1 MSRTRATSLVLVNWR
16 GVFYERY
23 QLDRHVTALE
33 GANGSGKTTVM
44 IAAYLCLLP
53 DMSRV
58 RFTNLGE
65 TGATG
70 GDKGVWG
77 RLGEPGRP
85 SYAALDFQL
94 PDGTRLIAGVHLERK
109 GEPSVEPTP
118 FVVTGLGADI
128 RLQELLLVAHGDIE
142 AVPELPELRENAAR
156 LGGRLLAFS
165 SARDYFTTLF
175 EYGVTPLRL
184 STDEDRNKLN
194 EMLRTSMTGGI
205 SRALTSELRSFLL
218 RQQPGLADTLQRM
231 RSNLDAC
238 RRTRT
243 EVQDA
248 QRLHREINNVF
259 EAGQQMF
266 AAAVLATRERAEE
279 YRRRVED
286 AGQAQ
291 LAASE
296 RLGEAERAL
305 TLLLEDLQ
313 ATERDH
319 TSRVAERDEQ
329 RDAVARIGQ
338 ALRAAEEVRQRRGA
352 LEAAEERSHAAAAE
366 RDRDHASREQ
376 RRLELRRAEG
386 TYLRAAEGLANVQAG
401 LEQLHRRAADHAQVM
416 RRHSEAQQCLGDS
429 AAAVERLEE
438 TVTQCRLELR
448 EVDRE
453 RRDTDER
460 CSDAAAHRDAHG
472 EVRAALGVIL
482 GGEAS
487 IETAYA
493 LACEQLDRLR
503 ALESSAA
510 RITRIA
516 RELAEARHRALQQ
529 QDTWHR
535 AEAAGVTRA
544 GELPATQLERLL
556 DAAESERG
564 RLESGGHTARAALDA
579 LERDR
584 QALAAQRR
592 ELLERQPRWQSLNDR
607 AIRMAE
613 ALQSPLTDRAGLDAV
628 RTRLAQDLPA
638 LRRDEE
644 AQTLRR
650 EQLHAEGRELLTVGG
665 AIDPHLLRLTDD
677 LGGALLAANF
687 EEATVAEAALFEA
700 RLGALTH
707 AVVVEDPQ
715 SAANTLT
722 DRASDLS
729 SVYLVSPAEGAAL
742 IAAVESAPP
751 PRGADVLVSEGPAW
765 RLTRIPSHPRLGRKA
780 RERRAAEL
788 LEEATLLDQQLVEL
802 RARRRTIERLE
813 LDADTLLAEH
823 ATWLAGDPAPALLD
837 TERRAAEGEQQA
849 DRLRQRI
856 TQHANEANA
865 LAPRLS
871 ALRALLRDARLLD
884 PPDESERAAELARE
898 HDEALADQAELA
910 RCASARRVVAERLE
924 VLRRPP
930 LADADVARL
939 RDALETL
946 GERRVRLFDAID
958 ALQYVAAHRDALQW
972 TDAATELEHQ
982 QALTPALQ
990 NQERQAREAR
1000 ELARTEVE
1008 ASETRYQESLS
1019 RWQEA
1024 DARCRVAKQ
1033 EWSAA
1038 EQRLQEAGIVDPSPA
1053 LLAEAQQ
1060 AAERLAQEV
1069 GALDRRLAELRTQQG
1084 VRSEQRDQAARRQHD
1099 AEEKLASERREA
1111 EPALQRRERLQVMA
1125 AEHKLLGSG
1134 FDAAA
1139 AQLAEVRGQVN
1150 LVQAANRHAGI
1161 LLGLLQ
1167 SAHGGDA
1174 LLPTV
1179 RSLSDE
1185 TDRGDLPF
1193 GERYLQAWVTVRS
1206 WLNRRLPAQVAEVD
1220 DPLEALV
1227 RLRDQL
1233 ESLEQRLSRQE
1244 QDLRG
1249 ASEDIARG
1257 IDVQVR
1263 KARGQVNRLNKNL
1276 DSVSF
1281 GSIRAIR
1288 VRMEPDEGMER
1299 VLRAL
1304 RDGAAQELLFN
1315 DGLPIEQ
1322 ALEEVFRRHADAGA
1336 RTGGH
1341 RLLDYREYLHLK
1353 VEVRRQ
1359 VAPDWEVANPTK
1371 LSTGEAIG
1379 VGAALMMV
1387 VLGEWERDANL
1398 LRVSRSTGS
1407 LRLLFLDEA
1416 NRLSQDNLAVLFDLC
1431 QTLDLQL
1438 LIAAPEVALAE
1449 GNTTY
1454 RLVRLTTAEGREEVR
1469 VTGRRPRA
1477 EA

>member
-1 MSRTRATSLVLVNWR
+1 VNRTRATSLVLVNWR

-85 SYAALDFQL
+85 SYTALDFQL

-142 AVPELPELRENAAR
+142 SVPELSELRENAAR
-156 LGGRLLAFS
+156 LGGRLIHFS

-175 EYGVTPLRL
+175 EHGVTPLRL
-184 STDEDRNKLN
+184 STDEERNKLN

-248 QRLHREINNVF
+248 QRLHREINDVF

-286 AGQAQ
+286 AAQAQ
-291 LAASE
+291 LATSE

-313 ATERDH
+313 ATEHDH
-319 TSRVAERDEQ
+319 AGRVTQLDEQ
-329 RDAVARIGQ
+329 RVAVARIGQ
-338 ALRAAEEVRQRRGA
+338 ALRAADELRQRRVD
-352 LEAAEERSHAAAAE
+352 LEAAEERGRTAAAD
-366 RDRDHASREQ
+366 RDRDHEARKQ
-376 RRLELRRAEG
+376 RRLELRRAED
-386 TYLRAAEGLANVQAG
+386 TYLRAAEGLANVQSG
-401 LEQLHRRAADHAQVM
+401 LEELHRRAAEHAQVM
-416 RRHSEAQQCLGDS
+416 RRRSEAQRRLGDP
-429 AAAVERLEE
+429 AASVERLDA
-438 TVTQCRLELR
+438 TLTQCRLELS

-453 RRDTDER
+453 RRGTDER
-460 CSDAAAHRDAHG
+460 LCDAGAHRDAHR
-472 EVRAALGVIL
+472 EVRAALGVVL
-482 GGEAS
+482 GHEVA

-493 LACEQLDRLR
+493 VACEQLDRLR
-503 ALESSAA
+503 DLESSAA
-510 RITRIA
+510 RVTRLA
-516 RELAEARHRALQQ
+516 RELTEARHRAAQQ
-529 QDTWHR
+529 QDTWRR
-535 AEAAGVTRA
+535 AEAVGVTRT
-544 GELPATQLERLL
+544 GELPATQLERLH
-556 DAAESERG
+556 DEAESERA
-564 RLESGGHTARAALDA
+564 RLEAAGHAARAALEA

-584 QALAAQRR
+584 EALAIERR
-592 ELLERQPRWQSLNDR
+592 ELLDRQPRWQGLNDR
-607 AIRMAE
+607 AIRIAD
-613 ALQSPLTDRAGLDAV
+613 ALQSPLTDRVELDAV
-628 RTRLAQDLPA
+628 RSRLAQELSG
-638 LRRDEE
+638 LRQDEE
-644 AQTLRR
+644 AQALRR
-650 EQLHAEGRELLTVGG
+650 EQLHAEARELLTTGG
-665 AIDPHLLRLTDD
+665 AIDPNLLRLKDD
-677 LGGALLAANF
+677 LGSSLLAANF
-687 EEATVAEAALFEA
+687 EEATVGEAALFEA
-700 RLGALTH
+700 RLGPLTQ
-707 AVVVEDPQ
+707 AVVVDDPQ
-715 SAANTLT
+715 SAAKTLT
-722 DRASDLS
+722 DRPSDLS
-729 SVYLVSPAEGAAL
+729 SLWLVSPAEGAAL
-742 IAAVESAPP
+742 IAAVESTPP
-751 PRGADVLVSEGPAW
+751 PRSADVLVREGPAW

-788 LEEATLLDQQLVEL
+788 LEDASFLDQQLVEL
-802 RARRRTIERLE
+802 RAHRRTRERLAS
-813 LDADTLLAEH
+813 DADTLLAEH
-823 ATWLAGDPAPALLD
+823 ATWLAGDPGPALID
-837 TERRAAEGEQQA
+837 AERRAAEAERQA

-856 TQHANEANA
+856 TQRANEASA
-865 LAPRLS
+865 LAPRLPT
-871 ALRALLRDARLLD
+871 LRTLLRDARLLD
-884 PPDESERAAELARE
+884 PPDASERAAELARE
-898 HDEALADQAELA
+898 HDEALAAQSELA
-910 RCASARRVVAERLE
+910 RCASARRVLSERLE

-930 LADADVARL
+930 LSDEDVARL
-939 RDALETL
+939 RDDLERL
-946 GERRVRLFDAID
+946 RQRRGHLFDAID
-958 ALQYVAAHRDALQW
+958 ALQYVADHRDALQW

-982 QALTPALQ
+982 QALMPALQ
-990 NQERQAREAR
+990 NQELKAREAR
-1000 ELARTEVE
+1000 ELTRATVE
-1008 ASETRYQESLS
+1008 TSEARYQESLS
-1019 RWQEA
+1019 KWQEA
-1024 DARCRVAKQ
+1024 DARCRVAEQ
-1033 EWSAA
+1033 ERSAA
-1038 EQRLQEAGIVDPSPA
+1038 DERLRETGIVDPSPV

-1060 AAERLAQEV
+1060 AADRLALEV
-1069 GALDRRLAELRTQQG
+1069 SALDRRLAELRTQQG
-1084 VRSEQRDQAARRQHD
+1084 VRSEQRDQAARRQREAD
-1099 AEEKLASERREA
+1099 EKLAGERREA
-1111 EPALQRRERLQVMA
+1111 EPALQRWERLQVMA
-1125 AEHKLLGSG
+1125 AEHRLLGSG

-1139 AQLAEVRGQVN
+1139 EKLAGVRGQVN
-1150 LVQAANRHAGI
+1150 LVQTANRHAGI
-1161 LLGLLQ
+1161 LSVLLK
-1167 SAHGGDA
+1167 SAHGGDP

-1179 RSLSDE
+1179 RSLADE

-1193 GERYLQAWVTVRS
+1193 GERYLQAWITIRS
-1206 WLNRRLPAQVAEVD
+1206 WLTRRLPAQVAEVD

-1233 ESLEQRLSRQE
+1233 EALELRLKRQE
-1244 QDLRG
+1244 NDLRG

-1288 VRMEPDEGMER
+1288 VRMEPDDGMER

-1304 RDGAAQELLFN
+1304 RDGAAQELLFQDN
-1315 DGLPIEQ
+1315 LPIEQ
-1322 ALEEVFRRHADAGA
+1322 ALEEVFRRHADAGG
-1336 RTGGH
+1336 RMGGH

-1398 LRVSRSTGS
+1398 LRATRSTGS

-1454 RLVRLTTAEGREEVR
+1454 RLVRLTTADGREEVR